1 MKHEDYLQFG
11 QALLDET
18 RQYILQS
25 IKDGFDVEEK
35 EDKES
40 KESEKKDKDFVAN
53 FVTEVDKGTEDI
65 LRDAI
70 MDAYPDHGIVGEE
83 HGTHNAD
90 ADYIWYLDPID
101 GTSEFVAKSPR
112 YGTLLSLY
120 HKGEPIVGMIDHP
133 SFDLRLWATK
143 GGGTYKNGKR
153 ISLNDIK
160 DASEVSDQIIAAG
173 PRFLFERHGAEDDYD
188 KLTKAHG
195 DLETIVSCYGHTQQ
209 LDDKFGAV
217 VDYHLRIWDISP
229 VRLLIEEAGGKFI
242 EREQVE
248 RNGETMYAIIIGKP
262 KVVDWIVGLLDK
274 K

>member
-1 MKHEDYLQFG
+1 MKNEDFLQFG
-11 QALLDET
+11 QILLDKT
-18 RQYILQS
+18 RQYILQN

-35 EDKES
+35 NDKEF

-70 MDAYPDHGIVGEE
+70 IKTYPDHGIIGEE

-101 GTSEFVAKSPR
+101 GTSEFVEKSPR

-120 HKGEPIVGMIDHP
+120 YKGEPIVGMIDHP

-143 GGGTYKNGKR
+143 GGGAYRNSEKIK
-153 ISLNDIK
+153 LNDIR
-160 DASEVSDQIIAAG
+160 DVSEVSDQVIAVV
-173 PRFLFERHGAEDDYD
+173 PRFLFERHGAESDYD
-188 KLTKAHG
+188 KLAKAHG

-209 LDDKFGAV
+209 LNGEYGAV

-229 VRLLIEEAGGKFI
+229 VRLLIEEAGGKFV
-242 EREQVE
+242 EREKIQ

-262 KVVDWIVGLLDK
+262 KVVDWIVDLLDK